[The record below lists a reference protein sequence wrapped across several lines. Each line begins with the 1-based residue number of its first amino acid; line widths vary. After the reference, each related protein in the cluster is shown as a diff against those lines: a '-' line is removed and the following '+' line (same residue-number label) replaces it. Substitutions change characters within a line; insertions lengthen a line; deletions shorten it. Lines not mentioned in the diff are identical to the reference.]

1 MADTFSTFDGGPGN
15 DPLFG
20 TPDADILRG
29 HGGADTLV
37 GNGGNDQLWS
47 GSAEDP
53 NGLNDRNGDRLDGG
67 TGNDT
72 INGGNGHDTLIG
84 GEGSNV
90 INGGGGIDTVLYSSD
105 LRMRGDFT
113 IAQKD
118 GAIGVTSSTG
128 GNDTLTNVERL
139 HFRDVDV
146 AFDISG
152 NAGKVYRLY
161 QAAMDRAPDKGGLG
175 YYIAAADKGASF
187 EDIAAG
193 FTQSK
198 EWADLYGASSS
209 TEAFLT
215 NLYDNALHRAPDQQ
229 GMAFWTDVLAK
240 GYSREYVLMEFSES
254 AENQAQ
260 VIGAIQ
266 NGIEYTPYG

>member
-1 MADTFSTFDGGPGN
+1 MADTFSTFDGGPGK
-15 DPLFG
+15 DSLYG
-20 TPDADILRG
+20 TTNADVMHG
-29 HGGADTLV
+29 NGGADTLI
-37 GNGGNDQLWS
+37 GNGGDDQLWS
-47 GSAEDP
+47 GSAADP
-53 NGLNDRNGDRLDGG
+53 EGKNDRDGDLLDGG
-67 TGNDT
+67 SDNDT
-72 INGGNGHDTLIG
+72 INGGNGNDLLIG
-84 GEGSNV
+84 GAGSNL
-90 INGGGGIDTVLYSSD
+90 ITGGAGVDTALYN
-105 LRMRGDFT
+105 LARGDYT
-113 IAQKD
+113 IAQKN
-118 GAIGVTSSTG
+118 GTIGVTSSTG
-128 GNDTLTNVERL
+128 GIDTLNGVERL
-139 HFRDVDV
+139 HFTDVDV
-146 AFDISG
+146 AFDLSG

-193 FTQSK
+193 FTHSK

-266 NGIEYTPYG
+266 NGIEYTPYV